1 MNKQVASR
9 ELKLMAKS
17 TLNFLAVMTAIAIVS
32 SVITVDAAQDKTCNA
47 CQCQV
52 NNVQVLSQL
61 IESKI
66 STVLKNGT
74 GK

>member
-1 MNKQVASR
+1 
-9 ELKLMAKS
+9 MATS
-17 TLNFLAVMTAIAIVS
+17 TLNFLAAMTAIAIVS
-32 SVITVDAAQDKTCNA
+32 SVITVDATQDNTCNA
-47 CQCQV
+47 CQCEF

-66 STVLKNGT
+66 ATFMENET